1 MATAAKQIQLL
12 ARQLFKL
19 SIVDGVVSPD
29 RVAGVLQ
36 YVEKHAPAHS
46 VLALKAYRRLIAT
59 ELAKSEAMIEHAGT
73 VAAPALNAIAAT
85 MTKKYGRTIT
95 PATCANPKLLAG
107 LRVRVGDDV
116 YESSVSSQ
124 LATLSLSA

>member
-36 YVEKHAPAHS
+36 YIEKHAPAHS
-46 VLALKAYRRLIAT
+46 VLTLKAYRRLIAT

-85 MTKKYGRTIT
+85 MTKKYGRPIT
-95 PATCANPKLLAG
+95 TATRPDPRLLAG
-107 LRVRVGDDV
+107 LRVRVGDDI
-116 YESSVSSQ
+116 YESSISSQ
-124 LATLSLSA
+124 LAALSLSV

>member
-19 SIVDGVVSPD
+19 SIVNGVVSPD

-36 YVEKHAPAHS
+36 YIEKHAPAHS

-59 ELAKSEAMIEHAGT
+59 ELAKSEAMIEHAGA
-73 VAAPALNAIAAT
+73 VAAPALTAIAAT

-95 PATCANPKLLAG
+95 PATRPNPKLLAG
-107 LRVRVGDDV
+107 LRVRVGDDI

>member
-29 RVAGVLQ
+29 RVAGILQ
-36 YVEKHAPAHS
+36 YIEKHAPAHS

-95 PATCANPKLLAG
+95 TATRPNPKLLAG
-107 LRVRVGDDV
+107 LRVRVGDDI